1 MFKSLIAA
9 SAATLA
15 LLPIVTHAQDAAST
29 RGAYGVVRMGV
40 GVDADVKL
48 KTADQAA
55 PSSFRASADAKRGWT
70 GDLGLGYDLRGFRL
84 EATAGLARNSIDR
97 SSTAKAAAFDVGGR
111 LKKLDFMLS
120 GYVDLVP
127 NGSVSPFV
135 GAGIGMARIS
145 TKLQRTAGMIGGTVL
160 NDKDWGF
167 SWQAAAGVAVKLG
180 ERSVVDFGVKHQRVS
195 GIRLDGQVNT
205 PATGRSFNTDGY
217 RATSALVGLR
227 FGF

>member
-9 SAATLA
+9 SIATVSVLPVMAHAEEAA
-15 LLPIVTHAQDAAST
+15 PSG
-29 RGAYGVVRMGV
+29 GAYGVVRAGV
-40 GVDADVKL
+40 GIDADLKL
-48 KTADQAA
+48 KASDRLA
-55 PSSFRASADAKRGWT
+55 PSSFRRSADAKRGWT
-70 GDLGLGYDLRGFRL
+70 GDLGLGYDLGGFRL

-97 SSTAKAAAFDVGGR
+97 SSTAKAAAFDAGGR
-111 LKKLDFMLS
+111 IKKLDFMLS

-127 NGSVSPFV
+127 NGSVSPYI
-135 GAGIGMARIS
+135 GAGLGMARIT
-145 TKLQRTAGMIGGTVL
+145 TKLQRTAGLVGGTVL

-180 ERSVVDFGVKHQRVS
+180 ERSAVDFGVKHQRVS
-195 GIRLDGQVNT
+195 GVQLDGQAGT
-205 PATGRSFNTDGY
+205 PATPRSFNSDGY